1 MVEIVT
7 IGEPLVL
14 FAAEDEDQ
22 SLAQATHFHKYLA
35 GAEVNVA
42 VGATRLGHSVDYLT
56 AVGDGPNGE
65 FITQALAARG
75 IETDHIVVDPAHWTG
90 VMFKQKTSVGD
101 PATFYMRKDSAAAN
115 LTASQLP
122 DLDLT
127 ATRVAHLTGIYAGV
141 SATSRET
148 LQALIGRLHQA
159 NVPIS
164 FDPNLRPALWPDEAG
179 MRQTLNRLAQEAT
192 LVLPGLKEGR
202 TLTGEETPE
211 AIAQFYFDQ
220 SPRTKAVV
228 IKLGSRGASF
238 HTRVGAHGTVPGF
251 VAERV
256 VDTVGAGDGFALGV
270 LTARLEG
277 LDWAQA
283 TARGNAIGAL
293 GVQSPSD
300 NDGYPDQ
307 AGLKQ
312 FIKTATRA
320 VD

>member
-1 MVEIVT
+1 
-7 IGEPLVL
+7 
-14 FAAEDEDQ
+14 
-22 SLAQATHFHKYLA
+22 
-35 GAEVNVA
+35 
-42 VGATRLGHSVDYLT
+42 
-56 AVGDGPNGE
+56 
-65 FITQALAARG
+65 
-75 IETDHIVVDPAHWTG
+75 
-90 VMFKQKTSVGD
+90 
-101 PATFYMRKDSAAAN
+101 MRKDSAAAN